1 MRGLAGLGRMRSR
14 SFLASGCPSRQKW
27 PMDFVLDAPQREL
40 QAVVRRVAAE
50 ALAPRAAAYD
60 RDKRFPAEQMAA
72 LAQHGFLTMLVPQDA
87 GGSGLGSVAYA
98 LAMMEVAAACASTSV
113 TMAVTN
119 MVGDAIRAWGS
130 EDLQRR
136 FIPRLGDGSL
146 TAGAFALSE
155 PGAGSDASSLK
166 ATAVRRGDHYVLNGN
181 KCWITSGDRAGV
193 MLVMAKTDPQ
203 AGSRGIS
210 AFLVEPS
217 MKGFSVGRHEDKMG
231 LRASS
236 TVTINLEDVE
246 VPAENRVGDEG
257 VGFKIAMRALD
268 GGRIGI
274 GAQAVGIGQ
283 AALRAALRYV
293 NATAGL
299 RDKGSVR
306 ARLAEVSTEL
316 EAAHLL
322 VMRAADMKDRGVPFT
337 KEASMAKMF
346 ATEAANRATHRAL
359 EVVGPDALDARL
371 EVERY
376 FRDVRVTMIYEGTS
390 EVQRVVVARQVLMEA
405 AS

>member
-1 MRGLAGLGRMRSR
+1 
-14 SFLASGCPSRQKW
+14 
-27 PMDFVLDAPQREL
+27 MDFALNASQLEL
-40 QAVVRRVAAE
+40 QALARKVAAD
-50 ALAPRAAAYD
+50 ALAPRAATYD
-60 RDKRFPAEQMAA
+60 REQRFPAEQMAE
-72 LAQHGFLTMLVPQDA
+72 LAGHGFLAMLVPQAA
-87 GGSGLGSVAYA
+87 GGNGLGSVAYA
-98 LAMMEVAAACASTSV
+98 LAMMEMAGACAATSV

-119 MVGDAIRAWGS
+119 MVADAIHAWGS
-130 EDLQRR
+130 EALQQKY
-136 FIPRLGDGSL
+136 IPRLNDGSL
-146 TAGAFALSE
+146 VAGAFALSE

-166 ATAVRRGDHYVLNGN
+166 ATAVRKGDRYVINGS

-193 MLVMAKTDPQ
+193 MLVMAKTDVQ
-203 AGSRGIS
+203 AGAKGIS

-217 MKGFSVGRHEDKMG
+217 MKGFSVGRHEEKMG

-274 GAQAVGIGQ
+274 GAQAVGIG
-283 AALRAALRYV
+283 RAALDAALAYV
-293 NATAGL
+293 NETPAAAA
-299 RDKGSVR
+299 RASVR

-316 EAAHLL
+316 EAARLL

-359 EVVGPDALDARL
+359 EIVGSDALDARL
-371 EVERY
+371 AVERF
-376 FRDVRVTMIYEGTS
+376 FRDVRVSMIYEGTS
-390 EVQRVVVARQVLMEA
+390 EVQRVVVARKVLAEA
-405 AS
+405 

>member
-1 MRGLAGLGRMRSR
+1 
-14 SFLASGCPSRQKW
+14 
-27 PMDFVLDAPQREL
+27 MDFALDASQQEL
-40 QAVVRRVAAE
+40 QALARRVASTE
-50 ALAPRAAAYD
+50 LAPRAAEYD
-60 RDKRFPAEQMAA
+60 QAERFPAEQMQA
-72 LAQHGFLTMLVPQDA
+72 LARHGFLTMLVPTEA
-87 GGSGLGSVAYA
+87 GGTGFGSVAYA
-98 LAMMEVAAACASTSV
+98 LTMMEMAEACAATSV

-119 MVGDAIRAWGS
+119 MVADAIHAWGS
-130 EDLQRR
+130 RDLQAKY
-136 FIPRLGDGSL
+136 IPRIGDGSM

-166 ATAVRRGDHYVLNGN
+166 ATADRRGDHYVVNGN

-193 MLVMAKTDPQ
+193 MLVMAKTDSQ
-203 AGSRGIS
+203 AGAKGIS

-217 MKGFSVGRHEDKMG
+217 MAGFSVGRHEEKMG

-246 VPAENRVGDEG
+246 VPAAHRVGDEG

-274 GAQAVGIGQ
+274 GAQAIGIGT
-283 AALRAALRYV
+283 AAMKATLQYVAAKPDAANRA
-293 NATAGL
+293 
-299 RDKGSVR
+299 SVR
-306 ARLAEVSTEL
+306 AKLAEVSTEL
-316 EAAHLL
+316 EAARLL

-359 EVVGPDALDARL
+359 EIVGPEALDARL
-371 EVERY
+371 AVERF

-390 EVQRVVVARQVLMEA
+390 EVQRIVVARQVLAEA
-405 AS
+405 

>member
-1 MRGLAGLGRMRSR
+1 
-14 SFLASGCPSRQKW
+14 
-27 PMDFVLDAPQREL
+27 MDFALDAPHEQLRTL
-40 QAVVRRVAAE
+40 ARRVAND

-60 RDKRFPAEQMAA
+60 REHRFPAEQMAE
-72 LAQHGFLTMLVPQDA
+72 LARNGLLTMLVPTEA
-87 GGSGLGSVAYA
+87 GGSGYGSVAYA
-98 LAMMEVAAACASTSV
+98 LAMMEMAGACAATSV

-119 MVGDAIRAWGS
+119 MVADAIRAWGS
-130 EDLQRR
+130 DALQRKY
-136 FIPRLGDGSL
+136 IPQLHDGTS
-146 TAGAFALSE
+146 TAGSFALSE

-166 ATAVRRGDHYVLNGN
+166 ATAVRRGDSYVLNGS

-193 MLVMAKTDPQ
+193 ILVMAKTDLQ
-203 AGSRGIS
+203 AGSKGIS
-210 AFLVEPS
+210 AFIVEPS
-217 MKGFSVGRHEDKMG
+217 MPGFSVGRHEEKMG

-246 VPAENRVGDEG
+246 VPVENRVGDEG

-274 GAQAVGIGQ
+274 GAQAVGIGS
-283 AALRAALRYV
+283 AALRAALDYV
-293 NATAGL
+293 VNTPRLADRA
-299 RDKGSVR
+299 SVR

-316 EAAHLL
+316 EAARLL

-346 ATEAANRATHRAL
+346 ASEAANRATHRAL
-359 EVVGPDALDARL
+359 EIVGPDALDARL
-371 EVERY
+371 AVERY

-390 EVQRVVVARQVLMEA
+390 EVQRMVVARQVLAEA
-405 AS
+405 